1 MFLGATGELADR
13 NTGQGTAIAADV
25 DSAVDPEFCI
35 EVETLVGPEDCP
47 GEVVEF
53 VGEGL
58 GVGCARG
65 VAVADED
72 VA

>member
-1 MFLGATGELADR
+1 MFLGATGELAHR

-35 EVETLVGPEDCP
+35 EVKTLVGPEDCP

-58 GVGCARG
+58 GCARG